1 MTYAHFEHFRK
12 NLAVRNEDAIS
23 TSYRSIT
30 TRLNKDYW
38 GIESD
43 STHCLQVGSYGRNTA
58 IHGISDLD
66 MVFELPAKDLER
78 FKKVEGNGP
87 SQLLQEVKKC
97 LQKRYPNTKMSR
109 DGQVVVVE
117 FKGYRVE
124 VLPAFH
130 DPDDNS
136 YTYGDTNNGGLWCKC
151 KPRHEIASVNE
162 RNRTSNRNLKRV
174 CKMLRSW
181 KEAVGAPMSGMLID
195 TLAYRFFG
203 QTSDYDGNSYGSYP
217 ELVRDVFAYLA
228 NLPEQDYWLAPGSGH
243 RVETK
248 GKFQRKAK
256 KAAAKCQEAIDA
268 DTDKKKENLWKEV
281 FGSRFFPRLTVT
293 KSAAAFEGVGR
304 NVAQTEEFIE
314 DKFPLDIQYDLNIE
328 CDITANGKN
337 EGRMRWLQA
346 HFTWVSLNKSLRFYV
361 ADCNV
366 PTPYGVLWKVRNV
379 GIQAEH
385 KNMIR
390 GQIVS
395 DKGHAQLVERT
406 DFPGAHFVECFII
419 KDGNCVARD
428 RLEVP
433 IGEH

>member
-1 MTYAHFEHFRK
+1 MTYAHFEQFRK

-23 TSYRSIT
+23 ASYRSIT

-38 GIESD
+38 DLESD

-58 IHGISDLD
+58 IHGVSDLD

-78 FKKVEGNGP
+78 FKKVQGNGP
-87 SQLLQEVKKC
+87 SQMLQEVKQC
-97 LQKRYPNTKMSR
+97 LQARYPNTKISG
-109 DGQVVVVE
+109 DGQVVVVD

-124 VLPAFH
+124 VLPAFYNA
-130 DPDDNS
+130 DDNS
-136 YTYGDTNNGGLWCKC
+136 YTYGDTNDGGSWCKC
-151 KPRHEIASVNE
+151 KPRQEIAALND

-195 TLAYRFFG
+195 TLVWRFFG
-203 QTSDYDGNSYGSYP
+203 QNADYDDKSYGSYP
-217 ELVRDVFAYLA
+217 ELVRDVFSYLA
-228 NLPEQDYWLAPGSGH
+228 NLPEQDYWLAPGSSQ
-243 RVETK
+243 RVSTK

-268 DTDKKKENLWKEV
+268 NTDKKKETLWKEV
-281 FGSRFFPRLTVT
+281 FGSRFFPSLTVA
-293 KSAAAFEGVGR
+293 KAAAMNEVGR
-304 NVAQTEEFIE
+304 PLAQTEEFIE
-314 DKFPLDIQYDLNIE
+314 DKFPIDIQYDLDIE
-328 CDITANGKN
+328 CDITANGQN
-337 EGRMRWLQA
+337 EGRLRWLQGR
-346 HFTWVSLNKSLRFYV
+346 FPWLSLGRSLRFYV
-361 ADCNV
+361 ASCNV
-366 PTPYGVLWKVRNV
+366 PQPYGVLWKVRNV
-379 GIQAEH
+379 GLQAEQR
-385 KNMIR
+385 NMIR

-395 DKGHAQLVERT
+395 DKGHEERIERT

-428 RLEVP
+428 RLDVP

>member
-1 MTYAHFEHFRK
+1 MTYAHFEQFRK

-38 GIESD
+38 NLESD

-78 FKKVEGNGP
+78 FKKVQGNGP
-87 SQLLQEVKKC
+87 SQMLQEVKNC
-97 LQKRYPNTKMSR
+97 LTARYPNTKMSG

-117 FKGYRVE
+117 FSGYRVE

-130 DPDDNS
+130 DANDNS
-136 YTYGDTNNGGLWCKC
+136 YIYGDTNNGGSWCKC
-151 KPRHEIASVNE
+151 KPRQEIAATNE

-203 QTSDYDGNSYGSYP
+203 QTTLYDDKSYGSYP
-217 ELVRDVFAYLA
+217 ELARDVFAYLA
-228 NLPEQDYWLAPGSGH
+228 NLPEQDYWLAPGSAQ
-243 RVETK
+243 RVGTK

-268 DTDKKKENLWKEV
+268 DTDKKKETLWKGV
-281 FGSRFFPRLTVT
+281 FGSRFFPSLSTAKAT
-293 KSAAAFEGVGR
+293 AAVIGIGR
-304 NVAQTEEFIE
+304 QIKQTEEFIE
-314 DKFPLDIQYDLNIE
+314 DKFPLDIQYDL
-328 CDITANGKN
+328 DIDCEVSAGGKN
-337 EGRMRWLQA
+337 EGRIRWLQSV
-346 HFTWVSLNKSLRFYV
+346 FPWVALGRSLRFYV
-361 ADCNV
+361 ESCNV
-366 PTPYGVLWKVRNV
+366 PKPYGVLWKVRNV
-379 GIQAEH
+379 GILAEQ
-385 KNMIR
+385 KSMIR

-395 DKGHAQLVERT
+395 DKGREDLIERT
-406 DFPGAHFVECFII
+406 DFSGAHFVECFII
-419 KDGNCVARD
+419 KDGYCVARD